1 MRHGRDLGDAEAVI
15 KNWERIKAEERNAKG
30 QNDKGLLD
38 SIPVDLPALTQAET
52 FQKRAARVGFD
63 WDDIQGVIDKIC
75 EEVEE
80 VRRASTDEER
90 AEEIGDLLFAIV
102 NLARWLDADPEAV
115 LRATNLKFRERFRY
129 IEKHAKAE
137 GRELSEMS
145 LAEIDALWDEA
156 KKSEL

>member
-1 MRHGRDLGDAEAVI
+1 MRSLAICSCRSCFTHVFGDVDLEDAEAVI

-63 WDDIQGVIDKIC
+63 WDDIRGVIDKIC

-80 VRRASTDEER
+80 VRGASTDEER
-90 AEEIGDLLFAIV
+90 AAEIGDLLFAIV
-102 NLARWLDADPEAV
+102 NLARW
-115 LRATNLKFRERFRY
+115 
-129 IEKHAKAE
+129 
-137 GRELSEMS
+137 
-145 LAEIDALWDEA
+145 
-156 KKSEL
+156 